1 MFVAMADLLPNI
13 VAVMDVSRA
22 ECSSGAH
29 ICSDAT
35 IISHSKLVI
44 CQRTVSMFCVAVLY
58 KYTVYNIKNRTL
70 IPVMD

>member
-1 MFVAMADLLPNI
+1 MLYLAILHDITFMFVAMADLLPNI

-44 CQRTVSMFCVAVLY
+44 CQRTVSMFCVCCSL
-58 KYTVYNIKNRTL
+58 
-70 IPVMD
+70 